1 MKFAHQTRIINLV
14 IDLSLYSQLFRVCCD
29 LDHILALVIVASS
42 WWLYLATTMSVVCLH
57 VIINSCMKQLILIKG
72 LGLYLMSYRLVACTR
87 QTNIKH

>member
-14 IDLSLYSQLFRVCCD
+14 IDLSLYSRVCHD

-42 WWLYLATTMSVVCLH
+42 WWLHLATTMSVVCLH
-57 VIINSCMKQLILIKG
+57 VIVNSCMKQLILIKG
-72 LGLYLMSYRLVACTR
+72 LGLLLESYLLVACTR